1 MASSERRRREPTYE
15 MDADEPARRSSAQD
29 DYSTKGAW
37 ADLVATFAGVLLL
50 MGSCMELL
58 QGLSAIANDDLYSEG
73 SDYLYQFDTQV
84 WGAIHLVIA
93 VLSAVVAVG
102 VLTRRSWGQVCGA
115 IVAGLSMLINF
126 AFLPHY
132 PLWSMVVIALE
143 ALVIWALLTQLGHDK

>member
-1 MASSERRRREPTYE
+1 MPSAEPRRTPKYE
-15 MDADEPARRSSAQD
+15 INADELARRASAQD

-37 ADLVATFAGVLLL
+37 ADVVGTFAGVLLL
-50 MGSCMELL
+50 MGACMQLL
-58 QGLSAIANDDLYSEG
+58 QGLSAIGNDDLYSEG
-73 SDYLYQFDTQV
+73 SDYLYQFDIQV
-84 WGAIHLVIA
+84 WGAIHVVIA

-102 VLTRRSWGQVCGA
+102 VLTRKSWGQVCGA

-143 ALVIWALLTQLGHDK
+143 ALVIWALLTQLGHYK